1 VRAAASAQRRLTAFA
16 RKHSVARG
24 AADAVFAPTALKPAA
39 GATAASQLLL
49 ADVQAVVE
57 TALGVKAAPTQPLM
71 EAGMDSLGEGLGF
84 KRFIPQASV
93 SLQII
98 AGPGSG
104 SCGCP

>member
-1 VRAAASAQRRLTAFA
+1 MRATAPAQRRLTAFA

-24 AADAVFAPTALKPAA
+24 AADAVLASTALKPAA
-39 GATAASQLLL
+39 GATAASQSLL

-84 KRFIPQASV
+84 KRFTPQASV
-93 SLQII
+93 SLQRIT
-98 AGPGSG
+98 GPGSG
-104 SCGCP
+104 SCACP